1 MPCTSRA
8 RAMHLLAS
16 PRTPTARSSE
26 VPIQA
31 GPHRPLALHECQGQC
46 GRAFNRVSGPAN
58 RSRGVTMAS
67 RITEHTA
74 ARLRAELAAQHPSI
88 PAHTWHPVLGRNP
101 QALHPEPDS
110 GHVWIDV

>member
-1 MPCTSRA
+1 
-8 RAMHLLAS
+8 
-16 PRTPTARSSE
+16 
-26 VPIQA
+26 
-31 GPHRPLALHECQGQC
+31 
-46 GRAFNRVSGPAN
+46 
-58 RSRGVTMAS
+58 MAS

-110 GHVWIDV
+110 GHVWIDVEGRARLLPTEYFEFTRIRRDP

>member
-1 MPCTSRA
+1 MKPSR
-8 RAMHLLAS
+8 
-16 PRTPTARSSE
+16 
-26 VPIQA
+26 
-31 GPHRPLALHECQGQC
+31 QC

-101 QALHPEPDS
+101 QALRPEPDS
-110 GHVWIDV
+110 GHVWLDVEGRARLLPTEYFEFTKN